1 MKPSRKLS
9 LCCAGVIL
17 ILALSV
23 IFTGCTQPASGPVAT
38 VAPPSVPASP
48 TSYVPPASTMVL
60 PHGVTIAIPND
71 WVKQSTLATGVRD
84 YGRDTTNVATFTSP
98 SEIAGDSSSS
108 NSLTIDMEKN
118 VQSDFDTYFN
128 QATIALGK
136 TYGTQM
142 ESHSVT
148 LKLGG
153 YDAYELDFQTKDVK
167 GSYYFVNTKGSIYI
181 FAFIGPMKPIA
192 VRALQ
197 GEIED
202 MTKSIQIQPA

>member
-1 MKPSRKLS
+1 MKPSRNLS

-23 IFTGCTQPASGPVAT
+23 ILTGCTQPASAPVPTAT
-38 VAPPSVPASP
+38 LTGQP
-48 TSYVPPASTMVL
+48 TTTQYEPTTTTLVL
-60 PHGVTIAIPND
+60 SNGVTMAIPND
-71 WVKQSTLATGVRD
+71 WVKQSTIATGIRD
-84 YGRDTTNVATFTSP
+84 YGRETTNVATFVSP
-98 SEIAGDSSSS
+98 GEIAGDSSSS
-108 NSLTIDMEKN
+108 NSLTIDVEKN
-118 VQSDFDTYFN
+118 VRSDFDTYFN

-148 LKLGG
+148 LKIGG

-181 FAFIGPMKPIA
+181 FAFMGPMKPIA
-192 VRALQ
+192 VHALQ